1 MRPYSVNCQTVVDE
15 ADTLTR
21 WGFDFVTGYRHK
33 ERPAEKLTVAE
44 LRKGG
49 YIFDDKQWLLRII
62 FLESIAG
69 VPGMVAGMLRHLRS
83 LRLMVSD
90 QDPALAM
97 PC

>member
-1 MRPYSVNCQTVVDE
+1 MS
-15 ADTLTR
+15 LHR

-33 ERPAEKLTVAE
+33 ERPAEKMSVEA

-49 YIFDDKQWLLRII
+49 YVFDDKQWLLRII

-83 LRLMVSD
+83 LRLMVSG
-90 QDPALAM
+90 PV
-97 PC
+97 